1 MKSSAFPYFG
11 TNPRSEEPFLNISKG
26 DRKGH
31 RSYGGRVYWQD
42 ETYNDSRVLVHVPE
56 TFDVSKPGVIVVFF
70 HGNGATLER
79 DVRDRQLVPQQISDS
94 GVNAVL
100 LAPQL
105 AVNAADSSAGK
116 FWQPGG
122 FKRFIDES
130 ASHLARLYGDPKS
143 AQAFANLPIVIVGY
157 SGGFLPTAWSL
168 EVGGIPNRVR
178 GVFLLDAVYGE
189 LDKFASWIEK
199 NRTGFFVSSY
209 TRYTKRRDQEL
220 MQMLRDKGITVTES
234 MDGPLRPGSVVFV
247 QTPDGVTHR
256 DYVTQ
261 AWTEHPVKDVLVKMA
276 ATPALDP
283 DRQRA
288 VARAGKR
295 LFAASHCL
303 RRDRRLRQDHRHQRQ
318 RDKGRRDI
326 ARGVKEIARVQKA
339 ADRRSD
345 RLPDIEHRGI
355 ERHRGGCERRRC
367 ADQPHLLHRIGGRK
381 AQPPDRDGHRHQR
394 IDAGAE
400 RPAGYAGQQ
409 QRREQHRGLPGAPGI
424 DDAGCDRDAD
434 ETAHAVEREHQPDRV
449 RPRARQLRQQRP
461 HEGEHHELAGHLQR
475 RDQQQQHDH
484 AGCGRHRSRS

>member
-1 MKSSAFPYFG
+1 MVGAIPKFLTVDRASRVTALPRRALPSRLPRRWHWVAMAALCVPLSFILVQCGKAPTAEMLAANTEGAKSRAAKSRTSADRTSIDRFDDRFPEPQFADRFPTANASLPQVQRQVAQSSRAVNAEPVRVASLTPTLTLPRAEREELTTLVSMKSSAFPYFG
-11 TNPRSEEPFLNISKG
+11 TNPRSEEPFLNIAKG

-56 TFDVSKPGVIVVFF
+56 TFDAKKPGVIVVFF

-130 ASHLARLYGDPKS
+130 ASHLARLYGDPRS

-168 EVGGIPNRVR
+168 EVGGVPNRVR

-209 TRYTKRRDQEL
+209 TRYTRRHDQEL
-220 MQMLRDKGITVTES
+220 MQMLRDRGISVTES
-234 MDGPLRPGSVVFV
+234 MDEPLRPGSVVFV

-261 AWTEHPVKDVLVKMA
+261 AWTEHPVKDVLVRMA
-276 ATPALDP
+276 ATPALT
-283 DRQRA
+283 R
-288 VARAGKR
+288 VAGGP
-295 LFAASHCL
+295 AAS
-303 RRDRRLRQDHRHQRQ
+303 R
-318 RDKGRRDI
+318 
-326 ARGVKEIARVQKA
+326 
-339 ADRRSD
+339 
-345 RLPDIEHRGI
+345 
-355 ERHRGGCERRRC
+355 
-367 ADQPHLLHRIGGRK
+367 
-381 AQPPDRDGHRHQR
+381 
-394 IDAGAE
+394 
-400 RPAGYAGQQ
+400 
-409 QRREQHRGLPGAPGI
+409 
-424 DDAGCDRDAD
+424 
-434 ETAHAVEREHQPDRV
+434 
-449 RPRARQLRQQRP
+449 
-461 HEGEHHELAGHLQR
+461 
-475 RDQQQQHDH
+475 
-484 AGCGRHRSRS
+484 